1 MHRYLISVCF
11 FSPTTY
17 YATDN
22 VLGKHSDHF
31 SKFILIFFFFLVT
44 ICIPYTSYMQMMS
57 IASAFISEITLCKCC
72 GFLKTFPIQ
81 YGWMNKKSRLQ
92 WNIIWMRICV
102 FIPQKL
108 HIDYMCTSQD
118 NFLWLHAI
126 FVNYHDITYLY
137 SIICVC
143 FPM

>member
-31 SKFILIFFFFLVT
+31 SKFILIFFFFWSQFVSRTQATCKWCPLPALSSVKLH
-44 ICIPYTSYMQMMS
+44 SV
-57 IASAFISEITLCKCC
+57 SAAV
-72 GFLKTFPIQ
+72 LKTFPIQ